1 VGEAKSS
8 PPGAL
13 ESTVVAGAPALA
25 GISIKQLANELHAR
39 LRAGAID
46 MVDGRYDHDA
56 DVYAALG
63 LELLRRVDVESNRFS
78 RSNVA
83 TRFMTYVGFD
93 PSPPTSFE
101 GQTVV
106 ELGCG
111 GRNPL
116 SAMFVFA
123 LLGARRAIGVD
134 LDVVADVPEAVRALA
149 RCAGWMLTDPRL
161 VVDWFPITRAQVAA
175 HLAATRFDLA
185 KLFAGDASGVD
196 RDRLDFR
203 QESVTKLGIGDGEVD
218 LCGST
223 SFLEHVDDI
232 EAAVAEMARVT
243 KRGGRGVHCIDGIDH
258 RHHVDKKVHPLK
270 FLEEEGAGPIVEMCN
285 RIRPRSFVPIFER
298 HGFEVRRFGEWR
310 HLEVDAQTRAR
321 FVEPWRSMA
330 AEDLACTGATIWV
343 RRR

>member
-1 VGEAKSS
+1 VGEANGG

-13 ESTVVAGAPALA
+13 ERTVVAAEPAFA
-25 GISIKQLANELHAR
+25 GISTKQLANELHAR
-39 LRAGAID
+39 LRAGAIE
-46 MVDGRYDHDA
+46 MVDGHYDHDA
-56 DVYAALG
+56 DGYASLG

-83 TRFMTYVGFD
+83 SRFMTYVSFD
-93 PSPPTSFE
+93 SSSPASLE
-101 GQTVV
+101 GATVV

-116 SAMFVFA
+116 STLFVFV

-134 LDVVADVPEAVRALA
+134 LDAVADVQEAVRALA

-161 VVDWFPITRAQVAA
+161 VVKWFPITRAQVAS
-175 HLAATRFDLA
+175 HLAATRFDLV

-203 QESVTKLGIGDGEVD
+203 QESVTRLGLGDGEVD
-218 LCGST
+218 LCCST
-223 SFLEHVDDI
+223 SFLEHVDDV
-232 EAAVAEMARVT
+232 EAAIAEMARVT
-243 KRGGRGVHCIDGIDH
+243 KRGGRGAHCIDGIDH
-258 RHHVDKKVHPLK
+258 RSYVDAEVHPLK
-270 FLEEEGAGPIVEMCN
+270 FLEEEGKGPIVHTCN

-298 HGFEVRRFGEWR
+298 HGFEVLRFQEWR
-310 HLEVDAQTRAR
+310 HQEIGAEMRAR
-321 FVEPWRSMA
+321 FVEPYRSMS
-330 AEDLACTGATIWV
+330 AEDLGCTGATIWV

>member
-1 VGEAKSS
+1 MGEAESG

-13 ESTVVAGAPALA
+13 EPVVVASEPSLA
-25 GISIKQLANELHAR
+25 GLSIKQLANELHAR

-56 DVYAALG
+56 DGYAALG
-63 LELLRRVDVESNRFS
+63 LELLRKVDVESNRFS
-78 RSNVA
+78 RSNA
-83 TRFMTYVGFD
+83 SSRFMTYVGFD
-93 PSPPTSFE
+93 PLPPASFE
-101 GQTVV
+101 GATVV

-116 SAMFVFA
+116 STLFVFV
-123 LLGARRAIGVD
+123 LLGARRAVGVD
-134 LDVVADVPEAVRALA
+134 LDSVADVPEAVRALA

-161 VVDWFPITRAQVAA
+161 VVKWYPVTRAQVAA

-185 KLFAGDASGVD
+185 KLYDGDAAGVD

-203 QESVTKLGIGDGEVD
+203 QESVTKLGFGDGEVD
-218 LCGST
+218 LCCST
-223 SFLEHVDDI
+223 SFLEHVDDV
-232 EAAVAEMARVT
+232 EAAVAEMERVT
-243 KRGGRGVHCIDGIDH
+243 KRGGRGAHCIDGIDH
-258 RHHVDKKVHPLK
+258 RSHSDPKVHPLE
-270 FLEEEGAGPIVEMCN
+270 FLEEEGTGPIVHTCN

-298 HGFEVRRFGEWR
+298 HGFEVVRFGDWR
-310 HLEVDAQTRAR
+310 HQEVGAEMRAK
-321 FVEPWRSMA
+321 FVEPYRSMS

>member
-1 VGEAKSS
+1 MGEVNSG

-13 ESTVVAGAPALA
+13 ERAVVAVAPSLA
-25 GISIKQLANELHAR
+25 GISVKQLAGELHAR

-56 DVYAALG
+56 DGYAALG

-78 RSNVA
+78 RSNA
-83 TRFMTYVGFD
+83 SSRFLTYVGAD
-93 PSPPTSFE
+93 PSPPASFE
-101 GQTVV
+101 GATVV

-116 SAMFVFA
+116 STLFVFV

-134 LDVVADVPEAVRALA
+134 LDSVADVPEAVRALA

-161 VVDWFPITRAQVAA
+161 VVAWYPVTRAQVAA

-185 KLFAGDASGVD
+185 KLFVGDASGVD

-218 LCGST
+218 LCCST
-223 SFLEHVDDI
+223 SFLEHVDDV

-243 KRGGRGVHCIDGIDH
+243 KRGGRGAHCIDGIDH
-258 RHHVDKKVHPLK
+258 RSYVDAEVHPLK
-270 FLEEEGAGPIVEMCN
+270 FLEEEGKGPIVHTCN
-285 RIRPRSFVPIFER
+285 RIRPRSFAPIFAR
-298 HGFEVRRFGEWR
+298 HGFEVLRFQEWW
-310 HLEVDAQTRAR
+310 HQEIGAEMRAR
-321 FVEPWRSMA
+321 FVEPYRSMA
-330 AEDLACTGATIWV
+330 PEDLACTGATIWV